1 MIDSESPFTRVQ
13 TNFLPVQPVYKEPCK
28 LFYILKLFAVQ
39 NFTRFREYRV
49 RKRKANPCKILSV
62 QKLFLDSSKRV
73 LKAIF
78 TELNNIILLS
88 NVLIMDP
95 HTSVCGSRVCFSL
108 LIVVSL
114 NWFLTYQQ
122 LQISIPQPHPGE
134 SLHLTII
141 CNTNNQNISLEQ
153 RTTIISV
160 LQRPL

>member
-1 MIDSESPFTRVQ
+1 MIDSKSPFTRVR
-13 TNFLPVQPVYKEPCK
+13 TNFLPVQPVYTEPCK
-28 LFYILKLFAVQ
+28 LFYRLKLFAVQ
-39 NFTRFREYRV
+39 KFTRFRESRV
-49 RKRKANPCKILSV
+49 RKRKANPFKILSV
-62 QKLFLDSSKRV
+62 QNIFLDSSKRV

-88 NVLIMDP
+88 NALIMVP

-114 NWFLTYQQ
+114 NWFLTYWQ
-122 LQISIPQPHPGE
+122 LQTSIPQPDPGE
-134 SLHLTII
+134 SLH
-141 CNTNNQNISLEQ
+141 QNISLEQ